1 MLSACGG
8 SHRVSPTAYAHDSCT
23 TVFVWLAAV
32 QQHSN
37 EISQALTPG
46 ATIEARRQAL
56 LDYVGTLVRETDTA
70 LKDLDHAGIPDVDGG
85 DQDAARLTGAL
96 EAVKTVL
103 TNARSKLED
112 LPVDD
117 AQAFGR
123 AAAEVGASLQSGL
136 QRVGSPIQGVTQ
148 PDLAA
153 AFSREP
159 ACAPLIG

>member
-8 SHRVSPTAYAHDSCT
+8 SDRVSPTAYAHDSCT
-23 TVFVWLAAV
+23 TLFVWLNAV

-37 EISQALTPG
+37 QISQALTPG
-46 ATIEARRQAL
+46 ATVKARRQAL
-56 LDYVGTLVRETDTA
+56 LDYVGTLVGETDTA
-70 LKDLDHAGIPDVDGG
+70 LEDLDHAGIPDVDDGARV
-85 DQDAARLTGAL
+85 AARLTGAL

-103 TNARSKLED
+103 TNARSKLSD

-117 AQAFGR
+117 AQAFGQ
-123 AAAEVGASLQSGL
+123 AAAQVGASLQAGL
-136 QRVGSPIQGVTQ
+136 RGVGSPIQGVTQ
-148 PDLAA
+148 PTLAA